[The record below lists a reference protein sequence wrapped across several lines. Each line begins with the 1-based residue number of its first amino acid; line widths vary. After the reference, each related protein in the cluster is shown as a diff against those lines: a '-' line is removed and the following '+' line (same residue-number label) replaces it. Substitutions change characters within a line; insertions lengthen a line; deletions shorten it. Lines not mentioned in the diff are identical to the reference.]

1 MKEYVFYDTDMR
13 GEADYDICGSDYEKL
28 IDVCCQYGCTLSLMI
43 ANRHTKLVK
52 HLEAFRMPQPQN
64 IRNEY
69 MRYSQNSDGSDL
81 DIRYY
86 HVCDELCSLLKASAN
101 SIFDWVYEQG
111 HKNPEDP
118 IFYRAD
124 GSKFFLSVIHEGE
137 LELYVND
144 SEDISAILDSIG
156 FKLQQK

>member
-1 MKEYVFYDTDMR
+1 M
-13 GEADYDICGSDYEKL
+13 
-28 IDVCCQYGCTLSLMI
+28 YG
-43 ANRHTKLVK
+43 
-52 HLEAFRMPQPQN
+52 
-64 IRNEY
+64 
-69 MRYSQNSDGSDL
+69 
-81 DIRYY
+81 
-86 HVCDELCSLLKASAN
+86 
-101 SIFDWVYEQG
+101 QG